1 MYEKEVL
8 VSSANKFLMLLSS
21 HLTALKE
28 DTVFAKPTDDT
39 VHVQL
44 TSVNSFCSPTFV
56 L

>member
-8 VSSANKFLMLLSS
+8 ASSANKFLILLSS
-21 HLTALKE
+21 HLTALKNHLL
-28 DTVFAKPTDDT
+28 KPTDDT